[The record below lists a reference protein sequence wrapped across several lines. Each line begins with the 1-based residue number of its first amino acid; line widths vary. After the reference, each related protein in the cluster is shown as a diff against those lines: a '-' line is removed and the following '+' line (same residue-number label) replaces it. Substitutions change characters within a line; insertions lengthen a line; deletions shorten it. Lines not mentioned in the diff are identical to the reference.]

1 MTTNVFGILKKLVN
15 LILDFFIVILA
26 GVLLIAIYNNV
37 QINIIGNSYSS
48 FMGYALFEVQTGS
61 MEPELSAGDWIIVKN
76 EKDYELKDVVT
87 FETDGE
93 FVTHRIINKYGDTFV
108 TRGDANSGEDSPIS
122 KEQIVGKEVKVLPT
136 FGILRKTLFNPAVL
150 VGIIVILYLSST
162 LFKKKEKNHEDNEV
176 VRTFDKVV
184 KDEKKK
190 STKKN
195 TSQKIKVEEV
205 EEVTKPIELVEEDRN
220 ITEEIEVVS
229 NTDTDIEIDAEEVE
243 ENLDNTQDLEEKTM
257 LFRMISVDSEDVE
270 DLGKTSVLEEVEER
284 TQEIPT
290 VEATQEAID
299 AATEEKVKLTL
310 ELIQKK
316 RKKCNNFIE
325 KAMLLKRE
333 EIEEIVSILNLKQK
347 YKVNEPSIKDALGD
361 IYMDAKYYNN
371 CALGELDANVKVTAS
386 KVEQTLLD
394 YSITLFKNYKGTDDK
409 YHDKLKKFLKIM
421 VLVNKLEEDYIKIE
435 DLEKKKDTYTKK
447 ILRYLK
453 YTDLPLKELKAMVT
467 NIIKVQRSYASMMK
481 FLFNKLDTGMFK
493 LAYNQVGKEKI
504 YILDLEH
511 NIQFSKMYSDY
522 IVDKTYTEGLVAEDK
537 LEVLATLLS
546 SQLVK
551 DMLDKEFSKKYIVT
565 IPDSLFTKEKK
576 LEKIIGMFDDGHAKN
591 SVLFLL
597 NVDMVNDN
605 KKLIRKLIKDNYH
618 FAIDMSSLKNIRKK
632 DETSLYLVDV
642 LVASNSNNVIK
653 ELLGNYPKEITEKV
667 LYTDVLSKLRK

>member
-87 FETDGE
+87 FEIDGE

-136 FGILRKTLFNPAVL
+136 FGILRKTLFNPVVL

-205 EEVTKPIELVEEDRN
+205 EEVTKTIEVVEEDKD

-504 YILDLEH
+504 YVLDLEH

>member
-1 MTTNVFGILKKLVN
+1 MKTNLFTVLKKLINIV
-15 LILDFFIVILA
+15 LDIFIVILA

-37 QINIIGNSYSS
+37 QINILGNSYSS
-48 FMGYALFEVQTGS
+48 FMGYSLFEVQTRS
-61 MEPELSAGDWIIVKN
+61 MEPEIYAGDWIIVKS

-87 FETDGE
+87 YESDGE
-93 FVTHRIINKYGDTFV
+93 FITHRIVNKYGDTFV
-108 TRGDANSGEDSPIS
+108 TRGDANNAKDNPIS
-122 KEQIVGKEVKVLPT
+122 KEQIVGKEVKTLPT
-136 FGILRKTLFNPAVL
+136 FGILRKTLFNPVVL
-150 VGIIVILYLSST
+150 IGFIIILYLSGT
-162 LFKKKEKNHEDNEV
+162 IFKKKADEHEDNEI
-176 VRTFDKVV
+176 VRSFDKVV
-184 KDEKKK
+184 KEEKKN
-190 STKKN
+190 SKKK
-195 TSQKIKVEEV
+195 TDAKEKIKVEEV
-205 EEVTKPIELVEEDRN
+205 EEVTEVIETMELDRTEDINDDDEDGVEE
-220 ITEEIEVVS
+220 
-229 NTDTDIEIDAEEVE
+229 
-243 ENLDNTQDLEEKTM
+243 LDNTQDLEEKTM

-386 KVEQTLLD
+386 KVEKTLLD
-394 YSITLFKNYKGTDDK
+394 CSISLFKNYKGTDDK

-421 VLVNKLEEDYIKIE
+421 VLINKLEEDYLNID

-453 YTDLPLKELKAMVT
+453 YNDLPQKEMKAMVT

-493 LAYNQVGKEKI
+493 LAYNQIGKEKI
-504 YILDLEH
+504 YVTDLEH
-511 NIQFSKMYSDY
+511 NIQFSKMYSEY

-551 DMLDKEFSKKYIVT
+551 DMLAKEFNKKYIVI

-618 FAIDMSSLKNIRKK
+618 FAIDLSNVKNIRKK

-642 LVASNSNNVIK
+642 LIASNNNNAVK
-653 ELLGNYPKEITEKV
+653 ELLSNYPKEITEKV
-667 LYTDVLSKLRK
+667 IYTDVLSKMRK

>member
-87 FETDGE
+87 FEIDGE

-136 FGILRKTLFNPAVL
+136 FGILRKTLFNPVVL

-190 STKKN
+190 TTKKN
-195 TSQKIKVEEV
+195 ASQKIKVEEV
-205 EEVTKPIELVEEDRN
+205 EEVTEPIEVVDEDKD
-220 ITEEIEVVS
+220 ITEEIDIVS
-229 NTDTDIEIDAEEVE
+229 DTETDEENDEEEVE
-243 ENLDNTQDLEEKTM
+243 EDLDNTQDLEEKTM

-325 KAMLLKRE
+325 KAVLLKRE

-511 NIQFSKMYSDY
+511 NIQFSKMYSEY

-642 LVASNSNNVIK
+642 LVASNSNNVVK

>member
-1 MTTNVFGILKKLVN
+1 MKTNVFAILKKLVN
-15 LILDFFIVILA
+15 IILDFFIVILA

-48 FMGYALFEVQTGS
+48 FMGYSLFEVQTRS
-61 MEPELSAGDWIIVKN
+61 MEPEIDAGDWIIVKS

-87 FETDGE
+87 YELDGE
-93 FVTHRIINKYGDTFV
+93 FITHRVVNKYGDTFV
-108 TRGDANSGEDSPIS
+108 TQGDANNAKDEPIS
-122 KEQIVGKEVKVLPT
+122 KEQIVGKEVKTLSS
-136 FGILRKTLFNPAVL
+136 FGILRKTLFNPIVL
-150 VGIIVILYLSST
+150 VGLIIILYLTTSI
-162 LFKKKEKNHEDNEV
+162 FKKKANDHEDNEI
-176 VRTFDKVV
+176 VRTLDKVV
-184 KDEKKK
+184 KEEKNRTNTKKK
-190 STKKN
+190 LEKT
-195 TSQKIKVEEV
+195 QKIKVEEI
-205 EEVTKPIELVEEDRN
+205 EEVTEAIETVKDEIDSE
-220 ITEEIEVVS
+220 IEEEIE
-229 NTDTDIEIDAEEVE
+229 EEE
-243 ENLDNTQDLEEKTM
+243 TPTDLEEKTM
-257 LFRMISVDSEDVE
+257 LFRMISVDSEEIE

-386 KVEQTLLD
+386 KVEKTLLD
-394 YSITLFKNYKGTDDK
+394 CSISLFKAYKGTDDK

-421 VLVNKLEEDYIKIE
+421 VLINKLEEDYISIE

-447 ILRYLK
+447 ILKYLK
-453 YTDLPLKELKAMVT
+453 YNDLPQKEMKAMVT

-493 LAYNQVGKEKI
+493 LAYHQVGKEKI
-504 YILDLEH
+504 YVTDLEH

-537 LEVLATLLS
+537 LEVLATLMS

-551 DMLDKEFSKKYIVT
+551 DMLGKEFNKKYIV
-565 IPDSLFTKEKK
+565 IVPDSLFTKEKK

-597 NVDMVNDN
+597 NIDMINDN
-605 KKLIRKLIKDNYH
+605 KKLIKKLIKDNYH
-618 FAIDMSSLKNIRKK
+618 FAIDMSNLKNIRKK
-632 DETSLYLVDV
+632 DEASLYLVDV
-642 LVASNSNNVIK
+642 LVASNSNNAIK
-653 ELLGNYPKEITEKV
+653 EILSNYPSEILEKV
-667 LYTDVLSKLRK
+667 LYTDVLSKLGK

>member
-87 FETDGE
+87 FEIDGE

-136 FGILRKTLFNPAVL
+136 FGILRKTLFNPVVL

-190 STKKN
+190 TTKKN
-195 TSQKIKVEEV
+195 ASQKIKVEEV
-205 EEVTKPIELVEEDRN
+205 EEVTEPIEVVDEDKD
-220 ITEEIEVVS
+220 ITEEIDIVS
-229 NTDTDIEIDAEEVE
+229 DTETDEENDEEEVE
-243 ENLDNTQDLEEKTM
+243 EDLDNTQDLEEKTM

>member
-1 MTTNVFGILKKLVN
+1 MEINVFSVIKKLINIV
-15 LILDFFIVILA
+15 LDFFIVILA

-37 QINIIGNSYSS
+37 QINILGNSYSS
-48 FMGYALFEVQTGS
+48 FMGYSLFEVQTGS
-61 MEPELSAGDWIIVKN
+61 MEPEISAGDWIIVKHEN
-76 EKDYELKDVVT
+76 DYELEDVVT
-87 FETDGE
+87 FEIDGE

-108 TRGDANSGEDSPIS
+108 TRGDANNAKDSPIS
-122 KEQIVGKEVKVLPT
+122 KEQIVGKEVKTLPT
-136 FGILRKTLFNPAVL
+136 FGILRRTIFNPIVL
-150 VGIIVILYLSST
+150 IGLIVILYLSST
-162 LFKKKEKNHEDNEV
+162 LFKKKADNHEENEV
-176 VRTFDKVV
+176 VRSFDKVV
-184 KDEKKK
+184 KEEKTK

-195 TSQKIKVEEV
+195 ASKKKVKVEEV
-205 EEVTKPIELVEEDRN
+205 EEVT
-220 ITEEIEVVS
+220 EV
-229 NTDTDIEIDAEEVE
+229 IEIVSEDEVE
-243 ENLDNTQDLEEKTM
+243 ETVSIDEIEEDLDNTQDLEEKTM
-257 LFRMISVDSEDVE
+257 LFRMISVDSEEIDSLE
-270 DLGKTSVLEEVEER
+270 NNSVLEEAEER
-284 TQEIPT
+284 TQELK
-290 VEATQEAID
+290 VEETQEAMD
-299 AATEEKVKLTL
+299 AATEEKVKITL

-371 CALGELDANVKVTAS
+371 CALGELDVNVKVTAS
-386 KVEQTLLD
+386 KVEKTLLD
-394 YSITLFKNYKGTDDK
+394 CSISLFKNYKGNDDK

-421 VLVNKLEEDYIKIE
+421 VLINKLEEDYINID
-435 DLEKKKDTYTKK
+435 DLEKKKDVYIKK

-453 YTDLPLKELKAMVT
+453 YNDLPAKELKAMVG

-504 YILDLEH
+504 YVLDLEH

-551 DMLDKEFSKKYIVT
+551 DMLAKEFNKKYLVM
-565 IPDSLFTKEKK
+565 IPDSLFAKEKK

-605 KKLIRKLIKDNYH
+605 KKIVKKLIKENYH
-618 FAIDMSSLKNIRKK
+618 FGIDLSSVKNIRKK

-642 LVASNSNNVIK
+642 LVTTNSNNVVK
-653 ELLGNYPKEITEKV
+653 ELIANYPSEIKNKV
-667 LYTDVLSKLRK
+667 LYTDVLSKIRK

>member
-1 MTTNVFGILKKLVN
+1 MENNGFSILKKLINIV
-15 LILDFFIVILA
+15 LDIFIVILA

-37 QINIIGNSYSS
+37 QIHVLGNSYSS
-48 FMGYALFEVQTGS
+48 FMGYSLFEVQTGS
-61 MEPELSAGDWIIVKN
+61 MSPEIEAGDWIIVKY
-76 EKDYELKDVVT
+76 EKNYELKDIVT
-87 FETDGE
+87 FEVEDE
-93 FVTHRIINKYGDTFV
+93 FVTHRVVEKIEDTFV
-108 TRGDANSGEDSPIS
+108 TQGDANNSKDLPIA
-122 KEQIVGKEVKVLPT
+122 KEQIVGKVVKILPT
-136 FGILRKTLFNPAVL
+136 FGILRKTIFNPIVL
-150 VGIIVILYLSST
+150 VGLIVLLYLVTS
-162 LFKKKEKNHEDNEV
+162 LFKKNEEDALFKS
-176 VRTFDKVV
+176 FDKAVGEE
-184 KDEKKK
+184 KTKNDEVKKK
-190 STKKN
+190 SDNIKTK
-195 TSQKIKVEEV
+195 KIKVIDEY
-205 EEVTKPIELVEEDRN
+205 
-220 ITEEIEVVS
+220 TEEIQIIEESDGEITEKVD
-229 NTDTDIEIDAEEVE
+229 DTEEIVDEEKT
-243 ENLDNTQDLEEKTM
+243 NLLEETM
-257 LFRMISVDSEDVE
+257 LFRMISVDSDDV
-270 DLGKTSVLEEVEER
+270 DSTSSGSVLEEVEER

-290 VEATQEAID
+290 IEATQEVLD

-325 KAMLLKRE
+325 KAVLLKRE

-347 YKVNEPSIKDALGD
+347 YKVNEPSIKDSLGD
-361 IYMDAKYYNN
+361 IYIDAKYYNN
-371 CALGELDANVKVTAS
+371 CALGELDVNVKVTAS
-386 KVEQTLLD
+386 KVEKTLLD
-394 YSITLFKNYKGTDDK
+394 CSINLFKNYKGNDDK

-421 VLVNKLEEDYIKIE
+421 VLINKLEEDYINID
-435 DLEKKKDTYTKK
+435 DLEKKKDVYIKK

-453 YTDLPLKELKAMVT
+453 YNDLPAKELKAMVG

-504 YILDLEH
+504 YVLDLEH

-551 DMLDKEFSKKYIVT
+551 DMLAKEFNKKYLVM
-565 IPDSLFTKEKK
+565 IPDSLFAKEKK

-605 KKLIRKLIKDNYH
+605 KKIVKKLIKENYH
-618 FAIDMSSLKNIRKK
+618 FGIDLSSVKNIRKK

-642 LVASNSNNVIK
+642 LVTTNSNNVVK
-653 ELLGNYPKEITEKV
+653 ELIANYPSEIKNKV
-667 LYTDVLSKLRK
+667 LYTDVLSKIRK

>member
-87 FETDGE
+87 FEIDGE

-136 FGILRKTLFNPAVL
+136 FGILRKTLFNPVVL

-184 KDEKKK
+184 KYEKKK
-190 STKKN
+190 TTKKN
-195 TSQKIKVEEV
+195 ASQKIKVEEV
-205 EEVTKPIELVEEDRN
+205 EEVTKPIEVVEEDRD
-220 ITEEIEVVS
+220 ITEEIDVVS
-229 NTDTDIEIDAEEVE
+229 VTDTDEEIDTEEVE
-243 ENLDNTQDLEEKTM
+243 EDLDNTQDLEEKTM

-642 LVASNSNNVIK
+642 LVTSNSNNVIK

>member
-87 FETDGE
+87 FEIDGE

-136 FGILRKTLFNPAVL
+136 FGILRKTLFNPVVL

-190 STKKN
+190 TTKKN
-195 TSQKIKVEEV
+195 ASQKIKVEEV
-205 EEVTKPIELVEEDRN
+205 EEVTEPIEVVDEDKD
-220 ITEEIEVVS
+220 ITEEIDIVS
-229 NTDTDIEIDAEEVE
+229 DTETDEENDDEEVE
-243 ENLDNTQDLEEKTM
+243 EDLDNTQDLEEKTM

>member
-1 MTTNVFGILKKLVN
+1 MKTNVFAILKKLIN
-15 LILDFFIVILA
+15 LVLDFFIVILA

-48 FMGYALFEVQTGS
+48 FMGYSLFEVQTRS
-61 MEPELSAGDWIIVKN
+61 MEPEIHAGDWIIVKS
-76 EKDYELKDVVT
+76 ETDYELKDVVT
-87 FETDGE
+87 YEIDGE
-93 FVTHRIINKYGDTFV
+93 FVTHRIVSKIGDTFI
-108 TRGDANSGEDSPIS
+108 TQGDANNAKDEPVS
-122 KEQIVGKEVKVLPT
+122 KSQIVGKEVKTLPT
-136 FGILRKTLFNPAVL
+136 FGILRKTIFNPVVL
-150 VGIIVILYLSST
+150 VGLIIILYLTTSI
-162 LFKKKEKNHEDNEV
+162 FKKKADNHEDNEV
-176 VRTFDKVV
+176 VRSFDKVV
-184 KDEKKK
+184 KEEKKK
-190 STKKN
+190 TKR
-195 TSQKIKVEEV
+195 IKVEEV
-205 EEVTKPIELVEEDRN
+205 EEVTEVIETVKEETAPAPVIDDEVDAED
-220 ITEEIEVVS
+220 TEEIE
-229 NTDTDIEIDAEEVE
+229 EVE
-243 ENLDNTQDLEEKTM
+243 ETPTELEEKTM
-257 LFRMISVDSEDVE
+257 LFRMISVDSEEVE
-270 DLGKTSVLEEVEER
+270 ELSKGSVLEEVEER

-290 VEATQEAID
+290 VEATQEAMD

-386 KVEQTLLD
+386 KVEKTLLD
-394 YSITLFKNYKGTDDK
+394 CSISLFKNYKGTDDK

-421 VLVNKLEEDYIKIE
+421 VLINKLEEDYINIE

-453 YTDLPLKELKAMVT
+453 YNDLPQKEMKAMVT

-481 FLFNKLDTGMFK
+481 FLFNKLDTGMFT

-504 YILDLEH
+504 YVLDLEH

-551 DMLDKEFSKKYIVT
+551 DMLAKEFNKKYIIS

-576 LEKIIGMFDDGHAKN
+576 LEKIISMFDDGHAKN

-618 FAIDMSSLKNIRKK
+618 FAIDMSNMKNIRKK

-642 LVASNSNNVIK
+642 LVASNSNNVVK
-653 ELLGNYPKEITEKV
+653 ELLGNYPNEITEKV
-667 LYTDVLSKLRK
+667 LYTDVLSKIRK

>member
-87 FETDGE
+87 FEIDGE

-136 FGILRKTLFNPAVL
+136 FGILRKTLFNPVVL

-190 STKKN
+190 TTKKN
-195 TSQKIKVEEV
+195 ASQKIKVEEV
-205 EEVTKPIELVEEDRN
+205 EEVTEPIEVVEEDKD
-220 ITEEIEVVS
+220 ITEEIVVVS
-229 NTDTDIEIDAEEVE
+229 DTETDEENDDEEVE

>member
-87 FETDGE
+87 FEIDGE

-136 FGILRKTLFNPAVL
+136 FGILRKTLFNPVVL

-190 STKKN
+190 TTKKN
-195 TSQKIKVEEV
+195 ASQKIKVEEV
-205 EEVTKPIELVEEDRN
+205 EEVTEP
-220 ITEEIEVVS
+220 IEVV
-229 NTDTDIEIDAEEVE
+229 DEDKDIIEEIDIVSDTETDEENDDEEVE
-243 ENLDNTQDLEEKTM
+243 EDLDNTQDLEEKTM

-371 CALGELDANVKVTAS
+371 CALGELDANVKVTVS

-551 DMLDKEFSKKYIVT
+551 DMLDKEFNKKYIVT